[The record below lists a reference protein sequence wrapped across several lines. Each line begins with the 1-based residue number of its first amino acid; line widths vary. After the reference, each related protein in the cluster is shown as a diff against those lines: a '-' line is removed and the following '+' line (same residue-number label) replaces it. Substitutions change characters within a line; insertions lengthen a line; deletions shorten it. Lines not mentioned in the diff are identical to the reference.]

1 MAFSQLHSKARRKI
15 LDFSPLIFKSVN
27 SGDVYLIP
35 NSARET
41 WLTAETL
48 KLINQTFDIKN
59 HPEMFLGLNGK
70 IIANAYSI
78 FDNPYGINY
87 YEKNLTASDKRILD
101 LILLQWN
108 LYSQFAPQLGGE
120 DKLYN
125 RDFPWYNS
133 TELTKLYPDKNELRI
148 ALFKLFYLPAATFS
162 IKDDKII
169 AGIEGAKIDLL
180 QAYNEYKKIIDLYE
194 KNSTLSNPFFGEVDP
209 RFYYYDWL
217 GDRGAHGL
225 SNTLEQFVGIKDPY
239 FLGRLIR
246 KYPRDFWD
254 YIKDY
259 NGLDQFLTK
268 HWKYWD
274 LVKFIVGYER
284 WNPKVGEVEGI
295 DIIMPAVLRMAGY
308 PVSHI
313 NIDPTPAGSA
323 NREWAV
329 GLPPYI
335 VKAIG
340 KNFSNMRILFGPGCT
355 FGLYSCAD
363 GLMKER
369 GPAYPKPITNG
380 IEEAYI
386 MIGDKLIYLM
396 KRN

>member
-1 MAFSQLHSKARRKI
+1 ML
-15 LDFSPLIFKSVN
+15 
-27 SGDVYLIP
+27 
-35 NSARET
+35 
-41 WLTAETL
+41 
-48 KLINQTFDIKN
+48 
-59 HPEMFLGLNGK
+59 LGLNGK
-70 IIANAYSI
+70 IIANAWSI
-78 FDNPYGINY
+78 FDNPYGIKY

-148 ALFKLFYLPAATFS
+148 ALFKLFYLPAATYS
-162 IKDDKII
+162 IKDNKII

-180 QAYNEYKKIIDLYE
+180 QAYDEYKKIIDLYK

-225 SNTLEQFVGIKDPY
+225 NNTLKQFVGIKDPY

-246 KYPRDFWD
+246 KYPKNFWD
-254 YIKDY
+254 HIKDY

-284 WNPKVGEVEGI
+284 WNPKVGEMEGI
-295 DIIMPAVLRMAGY
+295 GYVIPAVLRMSGF
-308 PVSHI
+308 PTWGMVP
-313 NIDPTPAGSA
+313 DPLPLGTGG
-323 NREWAV
+323 EWSV
-329 GLPPYI
+329 CLPFHI
-335 VKAIG
+335 VKGMKEEFPNA
-340 KNFSNMRILFGPGCT
+340 NILIDTGYV
-355 FGLYSCAD
+355 FGLYSCGD
-363 GLMKER
+363 SLIKER
-369 GPAYPKPITNG
+369 GIDIYHNPIRNG
-380 IEEAYI
+380 IMRVYYVL
-386 MIGDKLIYLM
+386 GDKKVYLM
-396 KRN
+396 KRD